1 MIYSNAALHW
11 LDNHQELLV
20 ALLNGLKRGGVLA
33 VQMPRN
39 FGAPSHTS
47 ITETALDGPWRA
59 VLEPLLRP
67 SPVAEPAVY
76 YDLLAPR
83 AASLDIWETEY
94 LQVLDGVNPVKEWTK
109 GTWLSPLLA
118 ALDEPERSR
127 FEAAYGER
135 VAAFYPPRRDGK
147 TLFPFRRMFLI
158 AASYGA
164 VIPERRTGRRWRRP
178 ACFLTEWRR
187 SVRARAA
194 DGVRRL
200 AHGRG
205 LLFLPSPLFAGLRA
219 DIGFRRPHG
228 LALLFLPS
236 PQFAGLRADIAL
248 RRRDGGSRRRRGLRT
263 GRQRGNV
270 VGLRIGAERDASQQ
284 AYTKDRGLN
293 DVPHVSLPPNGVP
306 VPVRDSWAKVR
317 HGTNED
323 FQRL

>member
-11 LDNHQELLV
+11 LDDHQRAAGRLCSS
-20 ALLNGLKRGGVLA
+20 GLKPGGVLA

-83 AASLDIWETEY
+83 AAALDIWETEY
-94 LQVLDGVNPVKEWTK
+94 LQVLDGANPVKEWTK

-135 VAAFYPPRRDGK
+135 VAAAYPPRRDGK

-158 AASYGA
+158 ATCGA
-164 VIPERRTGRRWRRP
+164 DPRPLIPRSTPRTNRP
-178 ACFLTEWRR
+178 AL
-187 SVRARAA
+187 AA
-194 DGVRRL
+194 T
-200 AHGRG
+200 G
-205 LLFLPSPLFAGLRA
+205 LF
-219 DIGFRRPHG
+219 
-228 LALLFLPS
+228 
-236 PQFAGLRADIAL
+236 
-248 RRRDGGSRRRRGLRT
+248 
-263 GRQRGNV
+263 V
-270 VGLRIGAERDASQQ
+270 
-284 AYTKDRGLN
+284 
-293 DVPHVSLPPNGVP
+293 
-306 VPVRDSWAKVR
+306 
-317 HGTNED
+317 
-323 FQRL
+323 